1 MYRNDNRI
9 NLDRRGSVEDAD
21 IKISN
26 LVKTLH
32 LTICKIN
39 CIHRETTY
47 KIEDVE
53 ASRKEIIEEYKSEEQ
68 IIAKTKKKL
77 LKRTKEARKLTQNEV
92 NKIRDALDIIQEG
105 FTTLMV
111 FSAGFLKPLYRISGS
126 CEKKNAC

>member
-68 IIAKTKKKL
+68 IISKTKKKL

-105 FTTLMV
+105 F
-111 FSAGFLKPLYRISGS
+111 FIGS
-126 CEKKNAC
+126 FQV